1 MREKEHHS
9 GFVGIIGRPNVGKST
24 LLNRIVGTKVA
35 IVSEKPQ
42 TTRHRIQ
49 AILTLPDAQVIFLD
63 TPGIHKPKH
72 QLGEYMVRAALNTL
86 REVDLVLFL
95 VEANTPFGPGD
106 KFILERLKEAKT
118 PIILCINKIDLV
130 RKEYLLPLIDDLQ
143 RQHNFAAIVPLS
155 AVSGENVDR
164 LVEEILTRLPPGP
177 RYYPPEAVTDQP
189 EQFVIAEL
197 IREKVL
203 LLTREEVPHGVMVAV
218 EEMTPRPGQV
228 LYIRAVIFTEKDSH
242 KGIIL
247 GQKGQMLKKIGQFAR
262 EEIEALFGSRV
273 YLDLWVKVKQNWR
286 RDESFLARFGYRPH
300 Q

>member
-1 MREKEHHS
+1 MRDNEHRS

-49 AILTLPDAQVIFLD
+49 AILTLPGAQVIFLD

-118 PIILCINKIDLV
+118 PVILCINKIDLV

-155 AVSGENVDR
+155 AVSGENVNR
-164 LVEEILTRLPPGP
+164 LVQEILTRLPPGP

-218 EEMTPRPGQV
+218 EEMTPRSGQV

-286 RDESFLARFGYRPH
+286 RDESFLTRFGYRPH